1 MDARHV
7 LDEAFTKGLPQRGE
21 GASVCPVMGG
31 GMEAQHRA
39 ASTEASRPS
48 QGAANRMAGV
58 LEARKRALV
67 EKARAIAGELLDGDQ
82 RAAAERLIAA
92 FYEHVPP
99 ADVAERSPRDLC
111 GAALSLW
118 HFAERRRPGHAKV
131 RVHNPDLA
139 ADGWSSPHTIVEI
152 VNDDMPFLVDSVT
165 LAINASGRVVHLA
178 IHPILVVARDPK
190 GRLCEP
196 GSPAAAGLRESWMQI
211 EITRGSDRDDLA
223 RLTQTLSGV
232 LDDVRAAVE
241 DWQPMRQRLQELLY
255 ELSRPAS
262 PPVPPTELAEVED
275 FLRWLDDDNFTF
287 LGYREYLFEAAGG
300 PVRGPLG
307 ILRDEAHPVFGGLRD
322 LSSLPPDVQD
332 FVRRRELLVITK
344 SNRRATVHRTA
355 HMDAIGLRRFAPSGE
370 VVGIDLFLGLFTSL
384 AYSRN
389 PHSIPLLR
397 LKVRRIVERA
407 GLAPT
412 SHDGKALLHILDTFP
427 RDELFQTD
435 EDQLFDTVIGVLNLQ
450 ERQRIAL
457 FIRRDPLERFVSCL
471 VYVPRERYDRAVR
484 ERFAAILEEAFAGQ
498 LSNFYT
504 HLDDSPLARIQFI
517 IRTTRG
523 NVPLVDATALEKRL
537 AEAGRSW
544 SDRLEEAATTAFGE
558 EEARARLR
566 RLRPF
571 PITYQARTET
581 DQAIA
586 DLRRIEAALGGSPLE
601 VSLHPVVDSALPGLR
616 VYRAEEPVV
625 LSDVLPILEN
635 LGLRVVAEEPF
646 RIDSLDGRSVWI
658 HEFQLDHGVS
668 LLSTVSPVVRAR
680 FEEALVA
687 VWTGRVENDGFDRLV
702 LAAGLSARQITVLR
716 VCAKVMR
723 QAGVGFS
730 QAYMEDALSG
740 HPEIARRLVQL
751 FEIRFDPARAG
762 DLSLSVIAE
771 IQAIDHALDAVQSLD
786 EDRILRSF
794 LTIVL
799 KTVRTNY
806 YQRLPSG
813 EAKPYLAVK
822 LASSEIDLMPLP
834 RPLFEIYVY
843 SPRVEAVHMRAGRV
857 ARGGIRWSDRKEDFR
872 TEILGLMKAQTVKNA
887 VIVPVGSKGG
897 FVVKQPPAS
906 ADRVGT
912 EAVECYKTLIRGLLD
927 LTDNILPETP
937 SGHRIVP
944 PPGVVRYDGD
954 DPYLVVAADKGTA
967 TFSDFA
973 NAISQEYGFWLGD
986 AFASGGSAGY
996 DHKAMGITARGAW
1009 ELVKR
1014 HFRELGRD
1022 IEKSELS
1029 VVGVGDMSGDVFGN
1043 GMLMSPHLRLVGA
1056 FNHLHVFIDPV
1067 PDPEKSFV
1075 ERQRLFHLPHSSWAD
1090 YDRAL
1095 ISPGGGV
1102 FERSAKAIPIS
1113 AETKRAFDI
1122 EADHL
1127 TPAEMIRR
1135 LLGAPVDLLWFG
1147 GIGTYVK
1154 APEES
1159 HMEVGDR
1166 ANDALRIDGDKVRAK
1181 VVGEGANLALTERG
1195 RVAYALAGGR
1205 INTDAIDNSAGVDM
1219 SDHEV
1224 NIKILL
1230 DRATASGVLSAAE
1243 REPLLAAMADEVA
1256 ALVLRD
1262 NYLQGEA
1269 LSVAEA
1275 RGVAALDRQVR
1286 LMRDLERSGRLDRGL
1301 EFLPDDETLAAR
1313 AAQRR
1318 GLVRPELAVLLA
1330 YAKMALYGELLASDL
1345 ADAAELGGELRGYF
1359 PAALR
1364 ERLAAQI
1371 AAHPLHREITAT
1383 VVTNDLVNRAGMTFV
1398 NEMRL
1403 RTGRTAPE
1411 AARAYTIVRDIFDL
1425 RPLWSEIEA
1434 LDGKVPAAVQIDI
1447 LLEITGLI
1455 EHTAAWLLRSR
1466 RLDLGREIARLAPS
1480 ARTLSASLVELL
1492 PKPDAS
1498 LVAERTQRLH
1508 EAGVPGAL
1516 AGRIAAL
1523 TFLAGALDIAALAE
1537 RSARPLDR
1545 AARIYYGVGAQFAL
1559 DEMRAAARRLPAETP
1574 WQKLAVEAMIDDLFA
1589 LQADLAARVLASDCA
1604 ANPDPLLAWSAANA
1618 GSLVPAEALAR
1629 ELRAA
1634 TTPDLA
1640 MLVVASRQLRH
1651 ALG

>member
-1 MDARHV
+1 METQQTTPAGSKSGSRSPDRAGR
-7 LDEAFTKGLPQRGE
+7 LA
-21 GASVCPVMGG
+21 GA
-31 GMEAQHRA
+31 
-39 ASTEASRPS
+39 
-48 QGAANRMAGV
+48 
-58 LEARKRALV
+58 LETRKIALV
-67 EKARAIAGELLDGDQ
+67 EKAAAFAHQTLDATQ
-82 RAAAERLIAA
+82 RATAERFVAE

-99 ADVAERSPRDLC
+99 ADIAERSPRDLW

-118 HFAERRRPGHAKV
+118 RFAERRRPDQAKI
-131 RVHNPDLA
+131 RVYNPEPVT
-139 ADGWSSPHTIVEI
+139 DGWSSPHTIVEI
-152 VNDDMPFLVDSVT
+152 VNDDMPFLVDSVSS
-165 LAINASGRVVHLA
+165 AINATGRVVHLV
-178 IHPILVVARDPK
+178 IHPILTVARDPK
-190 GRLCEP
+190 GRLGELC
-196 GSPAAAGLRESWMQI
+196 GSGATGLRESWMQI
-211 EITRGSDRDDLA
+211 EITRQSDPDDLA

-232 LDDVRAAVE
+232 LADVRAAVE
-241 DWQPMRQRLQELLY
+241 DWQPMREALQELVDG
-255 ELSRPAS
+255 LSRAPA
-262 PPVPPTELAEVED
+262 PPVPPAELNEVRE

-287 LGYREYLFEAAGG
+287 LGYRDYLFDGVAA
-300 PVRGPLG
+300 PRRGPLG

-322 LSSLPPDVQD
+322 LSSLPTDVQD

-355 HMDAIGLRRFAPSGE
+355 HMDAIGLRRFASNGE
-370 VVGIDLFLGLFTSL
+370 VVGIHLFLGLFTSL

-389 PHSIPLLR
+389 PRSIPLLR

-407 GLAPT
+407 GLVPT

-471 VYVPRERYDRAVR
+471 VYVPRERYDTALRDH
-484 ERFAAILEEAFAGQ
+484 FARILEEAFAGQ
-498 LSNFYT
+498 LSTSYI
-504 HLDDSPLARIQFI
+504 HLDESPLARLQFI

-523 NVPLVDATALEKRL
+523 RVPAVDGTTLEKRL
-537 AEAGRSW
+537 ADAGRSW
-544 SDRLEEAATTAFGE
+544 SDRLKEAATVAFGE
-558 EEARARLR
+558 EEAQVRLR
-566 RLRPF
+566 RLQPF
-571 PITYQARTET
+571 PIAYQARTET
-581 DQAIA
+581 DQSIA
-586 DLRRIEAALGGSPLE
+586 DLRRIEAVLAGSPLE
-601 VSLHPVVDSALPGLR
+601 VSLHPPADGGLPGLR
-616 VYRAEEPVV
+616 IYRAKEPVV

-646 RIDSLDGRSVWI
+646 RIDDVDGKAAWI
-658 HEFQLDHGVS
+658 HEFQLDGVA
-668 LLSTVSPVVRAR
+668 LLSTVSPVVRLR

-687 VWTGRVENDGFDRLV
+687 LWTGRVENDGLNRLV
-702 LAAGLSARQITVLR
+702 LAAGLAARQITVLR
-716 VCAKVMR
+716 LYAKVLR
-723 QAGVGFS
+723 QTGVAFS

-740 HPEIARRLVQL
+740 HPEIARRLIQL
-751 FEIRFDPARAG
+751 LEIRFDPARTG
-762 DLSLSVIAE
+762 DRSLAVIAE

-794 LTIVL
+794 LTLVL

-813 EAKPYLAVK
+813 EAKSYLAVK

-834 RPLFEIYVY
+834 RPLFEIFVY

-897 FVVKQPPAS
+897 FVVKQPATS
-906 ADRVGT
+906 ADSLGA

-927 LTDNILPETP
+927 LTDNIVAENPG
-937 SGHRIVP
+937 GHRIVLP
-944 PPGVVRYDGD
+944 PEVVRYDGD

-973 NAISQEYGFWLGD
+973 NAISHEYGFWLGD

-1022 IEKSELS
+1022 IETSEVS

-1043 GMLMSPHLRLVGA
+1043 GMLMSRHLRLLAA
-1056 FNHLHVFIDPV
+1056 FNHLHVFIDPA
-1067 PDPEKSFV
+1067 PDPEKSFI
-1075 ERQRLFHLPHSSWAD
+1075 ERQRLFHLARSSWGE

-1095 ISPGGGV
+1095 ISVGGGV
-1102 FERSAKAIPIS
+1102 FDRGAKSIPIS
-1113 AETKRAFDI
+1113 PEMKRAFDI
-1122 EADHL
+1122 DADHL
-1127 TPAEMIRR
+1127 TPAELIRR
-1135 LLGAPVDLLWFG
+1135 LLAAPVDLLWFG

-1154 APEES
+1154 AVDES

-1166 ANDALRIDGDKVRAK
+1166 ANDAVRIDGDKVRAK
-1181 VVGEGANLALTERG
+1181 VVGEGANLAVTERG

-1230 DRATASGVLSAAE
+1230 DRAIASGVLSATE
-1243 REPLLAAMADEVA
+1243 REPLLAAMADDVVT
-1256 ALVLRD
+1256 LVLRD

-1275 RGVAALDRQVR
+1275 RGVSALDRQAR
-1286 LMRDLERSGRLDRGL
+1286 LMRDLERSGRLDRAL
-1301 EFLPDDETLAAR
+1301 EFLPDDETLATR

-1330 YAKMALYGELLASDL
+1330 YAKMALYDELVASDL
-1345 ADAAELGGELRGYF
+1345 PDVTELGGELRGYF

-1364 ERLAAQI
+1364 ERLPAQI
-1371 AAHPLHREITAT
+1371 AAHPLHREIIAT
-1383 VVTNDLVNRAGMTFV
+1383 VVTNDLVNRAGITFV
-1398 NEMRL
+1398 NEMRA
-1403 RTGRTAPE
+1403 RTGRAAPE

-1425 RPLWSEIEA
+1425 RPVWNAIEA
-1434 LDGKVPAAVQIDI
+1434 LDNKVTAAVQIDM

-1455 EHTAAWLLRSR
+1455 EHAAAWLLRSR
-1466 RLDLGREIARLAPS
+1466 RLDLAREIARLAPR
-1480 ARTLSASLVELL
+1480 ARTLAASLSELL
-1492 PKPDAS
+1492 PQRDAS
-1498 LVAERTQRLH
+1498 LVAERAQQFR
-1508 EAGVPGAL
+1508 EAGVPEAL
-1516 AGRIAAL
+1516 AGRVAAL
-1523 TFLAGALDIAALAE
+1523 TFLACALDIVDLAE
-1537 RSARPLDR
+1537 RSAQPLDR
-1545 AARIYYGVGAQFAL
+1545 AARIYYGVGAHFAL
-1559 DEMRAAARRLPAETP
+1559 DEMRAAARRLPAESL
-1574 WQKLAVEAMIDDLFA
+1574 WQKLAIEAMIDDLFA

-1604 ANPDPLLAWSAANA
+1604 ANLDPLTVWSAANA
-1618 GSLVPAEALAR
+1618 AALASAEALAR

-1640 MLVVASRQLRH
+1640 MIVVASRQLRH

>member
-1 MDARHV
+1 
-7 LDEAFTKGLPQRGE
+7 
-21 GASVCPVMGG
+21 
-31 GMEAQHRA
+31 MEAQQATPMGSGPGGPRHD
-39 ASTEASRPS
+39 
-48 QGAANRMAGV
+48 GAGRTVGT
-58 LEARKRALV
+58 LEAKKIALV
-67 EKARAIAGELLDGDQ
+67 EKAAAFAQDTLDATQ
-82 RAAAERLIAA
+82 RATAERFVDE

-99 ADVAERSPRDLC
+99 ADIAGRSPEDLW

-118 HFAERRRPGHAKV
+118 RFAERRRPDQAKT
-131 RVHNPDLA
+131 RVYNPDPA

-152 VNDDMPFLVDSVT
+152 VNDDMPFLVDSVS

-178 IHPILVVARDPK
+178 IHPIMTVTRDAN
-190 GRLCEP
+190 GRLCALGVAE
-196 GSPAAAGLRESWMQI
+196 AAGLRESWMQI
-211 EITRGSDRDDLA
+211 EITRQSDRDDLA

-232 LDDVRAAVE
+232 LADVRAAVA
-241 DWQPMRQRLQELLY
+241 DWQPMRARLRELID
-255 ELSRPAS
+255 ELSRLPS
-262 PPVPPTELAEVED
+262 PPVVPTELAEVED

-287 LGYREYLFEAAGG
+287 LGYREYVFDGMAVPL
-300 PVRGPLG
+300 RGPLG

-322 LSSLPPDVQD
+322 LSSLPPDVRD

-355 HMDAIGLRRFAPSGE
+355 HMDAVGLRRFAPSGE
-370 VVGIDLFLGLFTSL
+370 VVGMHLFLGLFTSL

-389 PHSIPLLR
+389 PRSIPLLR
-397 LKVRRIVERA
+397 LKVRRIIERA
-407 GLAPT
+407 GLPSA

-435 EDQLFDTVIGVLNLQ
+435 EDQLFDTIIGVLNLQ
-450 ERQRIAL
+450 ERHRIAL
-457 FIRRDPLERFVSCL
+457 FIRRDPLERFASCI
-471 VYVPRERYDRAVR
+471 VYVPRERYDTALR
-484 ERFAAILEEAFAGQ
+484 ERFSAILEEAFAGQ
-498 LSNFYT
+498 LSTYYT
-504 HLDDSPLARIQFI
+504 HLDESPLARIQFI

-523 NVPLVDATALEKRL
+523 NVPLVDATALERRL

-544 SDRLEEAATTAFGE
+544 VDRLEEAATTAFGE
-558 EEARARLR
+558 DGARARLR

-571 PITYQARTET
+571 PITYQARTES

-586 DLRRIEAALGGSPLE
+586 DLRRIEAVRAGSPLE
-601 VSLHPVVDSALPGLR
+601 VSLHPAADGGLPGLR
-616 VYRAEEPVV
+616 IYRAGEPVV

-646 RIDSLDGRSVWI
+646 RIDSIDGAAAWI
-658 HEFQLDHGVS
+658 HEFQLGGVS
-668 LLSTVSPVVRAR
+668 LLSTTSPAVRAR

-687 VWTGRVENDGFDRLV
+687 VWTGQVENDGFNRLV
-702 LAAGLSARQITVLR
+702 LAAGLSARQTTVLR
-716 VCAKVMR
+716 LYAKVMR

-730 QAYMEDALSG
+730 QGYMEGALSG
-740 HPEIARRLVQL
+740 HPELARRLVQL
-751 FEIRFDPARAG
+751 FEVRFDPARAG
-762 DLSLSVIAE
+762 DPSLPVIAE
-771 IQAIDHALDAVQSLD
+771 IQAIDHALDAVESLD

-794 LTIVL
+794 LTLVL

-806 YQRLPSG
+806 HQRLPSG
-813 EAKPYLAVK
+813 EAKSYLAVK
-822 LASSEIDLMPLP
+822 LASSEIELMPLP
-834 RPLFEIYVY
+834 RPLYEIYVY
-843 SPRVEAVHMRAGRV
+843 SPRVEGVHMRAGRV

-897 FVVKQPPAS
+897 FVIKQPPAS
-906 ADRVGT
+906 PDRLGA

-927 LTDNILPETP
+927 LTDNIVAETP
-937 SGHRIVP
+937 TAHRIVP
-944 PPGVVRYDGD
+944 PAGVVRYDGD

-973 NAISQEYGFWLGD
+973 NAISQEYKFWLGD

-996 DHKAMGITARGAW
+996 DHKALGITARGAW

-1022 IEKSELS
+1022 VDESELS

-1043 GMLMSPHLRLVGA
+1043 GMLMSPHLRLIGA
-1056 FNHLHVFIDPV
+1056 FNHLHVFIDPL
-1067 PDPEKSFV
+1067 PNPEKSFA
-1075 ERQRLFHLPHSSWAD
+1075 ERQRLFRLPRSSWAD

-1102 FERSAKAIPIS
+1102 FERSAKALPIS
-1113 AETKRAFDI
+1113 PEMKRLFDI

-1127 TPAEMIRR
+1127 TPAELIRH
-1135 LLGAPVDLLWFG
+1135 LLAAPVDLLWFG
-1147 GIGTYVK
+1147 GIGTYIK

-1166 ANDALRIDGDKVRAK
+1166 ANDALRIDGDKLRAR
-1181 VVGEGANLALTERG
+1181 VVGEGANLAATERG
-1195 RVAYALAGGR
+1195 RVAYALTGGR

-1230 DRATASGVLSAAE
+1230 DRSIASGVLPASE
-1243 REPLLAAMADEVA
+1243 REPLLAATADDVA

-1262 NYLQGEA
+1262 NYLQGQA

-1275 RGVAALDRQVR
+1275 RGVAVLDRQVR
-1286 LMRDLERSGRLDRGL
+1286 LMRDLERSGRLDRPL
-1301 EFLPDDETLAAR
+1301 EFLPDDESLAAR

-1318 GLVRPELAVLLA
+1318 GLTRPELAVLLA
-1330 YAKMALYGELLASDL
+1330 YAKMALYGELVASDL
-1345 ADAAELGGELRGYF
+1345 PDGAELNGELRGYF

-1364 ERLAAQI
+1364 DRFAAQI

-1383 VVTNDLVNRAGMTFV
+1383 VVTNDLVNRAGITFV
-1398 NEMRL
+1398 DEMRA

-1411 AARAYTIVRDIFDL
+1411 AARAYTIVRDVFDL
-1425 RPLWSEIEA
+1425 RPLWTEIEA
-1434 LDGKVPAAVQIDI
+1434 FDNKVTAALQIDMLI
-1447 LLEITGLI
+1447 EITSLI
-1455 EHTAAWLLRSR
+1455 EHVAAWLLRGR
-1466 RLDLGREIARLAPS
+1466 RLDVGREIEEFAPS
-1480 ARTLSASLVELL
+1480 AHTLAASLPELL
-1492 PKPDAS
+1492 PKGDAS
-1498 LVAERTQRLH
+1498 RVAKRARRFR
-1508 EAGVPGAL
+1508 EAGAPELL
-1516 AGRIAAL
+1516 AERIAAMS
-1523 TFLAGALDIAALAE
+1523 FLACALDVGDLAQ
-1537 RSARPLDR
+1537 RSAQPLDR

-1589 LQADLAARVLASDCA
+1589 LQADFAARVLASDCA
-1604 ANPDPLLAWSAANA
+1604 EKPDPLVAWSVANSTSL
-1618 GSLVPAEALAR
+1618 GSAEALAR
-1629 ELRAA
+1629 ELCAA

-1640 MLVVASRQLRH
+1640 MLVVASRQLRQP
-1651 ALG
+1651 LG